1 MNPTNTTPTALESAH
16 GLLHERMLRGDV
28 MAAACPSREILKHL
42 TSRWGVLVLIALLP
56 GTLRFSALRRQIEG
70 VSERMLAQ
78 TLQWLEADGMVHR
91 HAFNTVPP
99 HVEYTLT
106 PLGRQGAE
114 KVRDL
119 TDWLETHLPAL
130 LAATSADHAPTA

>member
-1 MNPTNTTPTALESAH
+1 
-16 GLLHERMLRGDV
+16 
-28 MAAACPSREILKHL
+28 
-42 TSRWGVLVLIALLP
+42 
-56 GTLRFSALRRQIEG
+56 
-70 VSERMLAQ
+70 
-78 TLQWLEADGMVHR
+78 VHR